1 MPCCQSFRVAL
12 AAALVWLAACCLSA
26 PGDELPEGMPLPAPG
41 VCGVPSLAPPGIAVR
56 SLARR
61 VWVGNS
67 LGSYLCPPGLDG
79 RCLPPGPREVYVPC
93 AGDLIFFTYRSAF
106 WRTMY
111 ALAHTGPPFHVGMV
125 VRLPDGHMAILEAGP
140 GDTYQVFI
148 LDLVPR
154 LYGHDGPI
162 WVRRLRVP
170 LTPEQSDCLTQFAL
184 DQAGK
189 RLAVVRLVLGIT
201 PLRSHGWLHARIF
214 GRACIDRCAW
224 YCSELAVA
232 AAAHAGLIDPHRFR
246 PNTIYPRD
254 LFLDKPNEFLLLWEE
269 PRRWTPCA
277 E

>member
-1 MPCCQSFRVAL
+1 MRAAL
-12 AAALVWLAACCLSA
+12 AAASVCLSVCCLSA
-26 PGDELPEGMPLPAPG
+26 PADGPPEGPPFPAPAG
-41 VCGVPSLAPPGIAVR
+41 WGVPSLVPPGIVVP
-56 SLARR
+56 SLVHRI
-61 VWVGNS
+61 WVGDS
-67 LGSYLCPPGLDG
+67 LGSYLCPPGYDG
-79 RCLPPGPREVYVPC
+79 RCLPPGPREVYVPA
-93 AGDLIFFTYRSAF
+93 AGDLIFFTYHSCF

-148 LDLVPR
+148 LDLLPR
-154 LYGHDGPI
+154 LYGHDGPV

-170 LTPEQSDCLTQFAL
+170 LSPEQSDCLTQFAL
-184 DQAGK
+184 AQAGK

-214 GRACIDRCAW
+214 GRACVDRCAW
-224 YCSELAVA
+224 YCSELATA
-232 AAAHAGLIDPHRFR
+232 AAAHAGLIDPHKVR

-254 LFLDKPNEFLLLWEE
+254 LFLDKPNDFLLLWEQ
-269 PRRWTPCA
+269 PRRWTPFV